1 MLLAVMAIIVFSIS
15 ELNKLRAK
23 NFNIIILCALAFLAI
38 VINTIALIAILTRV
52 TNGLTPN
59 RTVVLISNLLI
70 FINLILITKNLY
82 QAYFKP
88 NQLDVVENTLAK
100 YLTIYLIWTL
110 IVIFVLPFLF
120 NLK

>member
-1 MLLAVMAIIVFSIS
+1 
-15 ELNKLRAK
+15 
-23 NFNIIILCALAFLAI
+23 
-38 VINTIALIAILTRV
+38 
-52 TNGLTPN
+52 
-59 RTVVLISNLLI
+59 LI

-88 NQLDVVENTLAK
+88 NQLEVVENTLAK